1 MNRISIAL
9 KMLESWSIQNQLSF
23 NPNKTVAMIVTRRR
37 KFDMPTIYFKNS
49 PISIVKNIRYLGVI
63 LDSKLLWNDHISYI
77 KSKALSIYNM
87 LRRKFASSWG
97 LSFDVL
103 RLIYLHAIEPL
114 ITYASPVWFYS
125 LSKTNVKSRLLS
137 IQRIF
142 ALSIIRGYRTISLEA
157 SLVLANI
164 VPIDLRIIYLA
175 NMYRI
180 KHCLPVDHLS
190 NLKFQ
195 LTLPVE
201 DFHHPSVSFNF
212 LNNVCNFNHNYHI
225 YTDGSKLAGHVGCA
239 VVIFPANSNQ
249 SIDILKF
256 RLADSCSIFQAE
268 LFAIYQASE
277 WLKRNNQSA
286 KIFIDSYSALLACCS
301 SKSNDLLVHGI
312 QLNLV
317 GIHFCLQ
324 WIPSHSGY
332 LGNELADQHAKD
344 ATNLSYISYDFCPVS
359 LAKYFLKNIMFYY
372 WDNRWKT
379 SRDGSVTRRF
389 FPSIYDRLS
398 YYIDLNFTLVQF
410 LSGHGKFRHYLYNI
424 GYSTDSSCWCGIDT
438 QNSIHL
444 ICYCQRF
451 ASPRFQIENRCGL
464 SLHEETLPIWITKF
478 PVQLF
483 EFLLLIY
490 KCL

>member
-1 MNRISIAL
+1 
-9 KMLESWSIQNQLSF
+9 
-23 NPNKTVAMIVTRRR
+23 
-37 KFDMPTIYFKNS
+37 
-49 PISIVKNIRYLGVI
+49 
-63 LDSKLLWNDHISYI
+63 
-77 KSKALSIYNM
+77 
-87 LRRKFASSWG
+87 
-97 LSFDVL
+97 
-103 RLIYLHAIEPL
+103 
-114 ITYASPVWFYS
+114 
-125 LSKTNVKSRLLS
+125 
-137 IQRIF
+137 
-142 ALSIIRGYRTISLEA
+142 
-157 SLVLANI
+157 
-164 VPIDLRIIYLA
+164 
-175 NMYRI
+175 MYRI

-195 LTLPVE
+195 LTLPVK

-212 LNNVCNFNHNYHI
+212 LNNVCNLNHNYHI

-249 SIDILKF
+249 PVDILKF

-332 LGNELADQHAKD
+332 FGNELADIHAKD
-344 ATNLSYISYDFCPVS
+344 ASNLAHFSYDFCPVS

-379 SRDGSVTRRF
+379 SRDGRTTSCF
-389 FPSIYDRLS
+389 FPSIYDRL
-398 YYIDLNFTLVQF
+398 IFRGNLDFVLVQF
-410 LSGHGKFRHYLYNI
+410 LSGHGNFRHYLYKI
-424 GYSTDSSCWCGIDT
+424 GCSSESLFCCEMDT
-438 QNSIHL
+438 QNSVHL
-444 ICYCQRF
+444 ICSC
-451 ASPRFQIENRCGL
+451 PRFLIFRTDIENHCGL
-464 SLHEETLPIWITKF
+464 SLCKETLPAWINNF
-478 PVQLF
+478 PSQLF
-483 EFLLLIY
+483 
-490 KCL
+490 